1 MSKDIEWYKQQFAK
15 VNLLS
20 PSQVIELATRV
31 RKWQDWPDG
40 MENAPK
46 SVARSGKKARDKLVH
61 ANMRLAFKL
70 AFKRGGTGY
79 SEDDCLD
86 MFQEACVNGLTR
98 AAEKFDPTL
107 GYAFSTYAHWWIRQ
121 AINKWLQNK
130 SRTIRMPDMEYQ
142 LITKARQVRRDLVA
156 VLHRAPTQQEIADVM
171 EVTVDHL
178 SSILNNGLQTV
189 SLESVVNGTDE
200 LSLIDTIASPDE
212 PDQGIG
218 QDIEDV
224 MKWVDDL
231 PEENRGIIY
240 ESYGIGCERKL
251 LRQIGHELG
260 ITTSQVQAR
269 KASAMRQLRA
279 AAGRGTIN
287 KKDDED
293 RPNWE
298 ISPLSGEEEELCR
311 PPPPIEQFSS
321 EIGPQLDI
329 DLFLD
334 AGQGIGAGVGGGE
347 VDNSKAAPKK
357 VRHKRQR
364 KEVSS
369 IEKQGFLLPDFQS
382 L

>member
-1 MSKDIEWYKQQFAK
+1 
-15 VNLLS
+15 
-20 PSQVIELATRV
+20 
-31 RKWQDWPDG
+31 
-40 MENAPK
+40 
-46 SVARSGKKARDKLVH
+46 
-61 ANMRLAFKL
+61 
-70 AFKRGGTGY
+70 
-79 SEDDCLD
+79 
-86 MFQEACVNGLTR
+86 
-98 AAEKFDPTL
+98 
-107 GYAFSTYAHWWIRQ
+107 
-121 AINKWLQNK
+121 
-130 SRTIRMPDMEYQ
+130 
-142 LITKARQVRRDLVA
+142 
-156 VLHRAPTQQEIADVM
+156 M

-334 AGQGIGAGVGGGE
+334 AGQGIGAGVGVDESVGE